1 MIGISNLGVLNI
13 TRGDDCI
20 FYGELRDGDNLN
32 FVPYLMNDKDEIYFG
47 IMEPNQPFE
56 DAIVRKKLTKANIKD
71 DNILIIEINSLDTI
85 NLIPGVYYYQFKLN
99 RFTENGFKI
108 NTLNPKSLL
117 YIEE

>member
-1 MIGISNLGVLNI
+1 MVNISNLGILNL

-20 FYGELRDGDNLN
+20 FYGELRDGDNLD
-32 FVPYLMNDKDEIYFG
+32 FVKYIADERDEIYFG

-56 DAIVRKKLTKANIKD
+56 NAIVRKKLSKKNIIEE
-71 DNILIIEINSLDTI
+71 NILVLEINSLDTI
-85 NLIPGVYYYQFKLN
+85 NLIPGAYYYQFKLN
-99 RFTENGFKI
+99 RYTDSGFKI

>member
-1 MIGISNLGVLNI
+1 MPHISKLGILNL

-20 FYGELRDGDNLN
+20 FYGELRDGDNLDFERYIMHEN
-32 FVPYLMNDKDEIYFG
+32 DEIYFG

-56 DAIVRKKLTKANIKD
+56 NAIVRKKLGKANIKD
-71 DNILIIEINSLDTI
+71 DNILVLEISSLDTI
-85 NLIPGVYYYQFKLN
+85 NLIPGMYYYQFKLN